1 MDFTSFVEEQQQKP
15 HYLNPLQTWSSD
27 FFDTILMKDSPLHSF
42 RACTYLKRNIE
53 IVFENSAHLGVLQ

>member
-1 MDFTSFVEEQQQKP
+1 MDFMSFFVEQQQN
-15 HYLNPLQTWSSD
+15 LNPLQTWFSD
-27 FFDTILMKDSPLHSF
+27 FFDAKLMKDSPLHSF